1 VRTIFGRRRLL
12 PGQTHID
19 FVDQLSALQSV
30 IGALGP
36 EATMRR
42 LAQLLIDEGNE
53 SLKRFQIPAPPT
65 NQQLRG

>member
-1 VRTIFGRRRLL
+1 LS
-12 PGQTHID
+12 GQTHID
-19 FVDQLSALQSV
+19 FVNQLSALQCV

-36 EATMRR
+36 KATMRR

-53 SLKRFQIPAPPT
+53 SVERFQIPTPPT